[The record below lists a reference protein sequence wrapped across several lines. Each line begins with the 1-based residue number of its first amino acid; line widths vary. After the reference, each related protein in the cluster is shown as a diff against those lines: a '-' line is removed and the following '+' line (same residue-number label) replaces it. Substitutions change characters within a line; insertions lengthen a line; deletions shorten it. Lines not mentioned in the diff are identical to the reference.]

1 MKMRMLVYL
10 CAALACIPALLR
22 AQTKTL
28 YTKLANP
35 AIGFNALFLAQAA
48 HDLHEPYG
56 PQFQGCELS
65 LLSVVDPYW
74 SLWANIAFTPEG
86 VDPEEVY
93 ATTTR
98 IPTIQLKIGKVR
110 ATFGKHGLL
119 HTHAFPF
126 VQAPIIMA
134 NTIGEEG
141 FKAAGMEAAW
151 LTPVPWYCELTG
163 GIYQAAGADDEQPL
177 DFGSSEHGNVPFLG
191 HLKNAVDLGDNTTME
206 LGASTL
212 AGKGTDGH
220 THAAYGADLTLR
232 NVPARQSNQRGWILQ
247 GEYIEKGSHSGG
259 TYNREEHG
267 WYASFQYRW
276 SQIWWTGLRTEEAFD
291 SFTDVLTDPSTGD
304 PVPGRIRRA
313 SANIAWTPSEF
324 SFVRLE
330 YSIAKADD
338 GNGNIPLDH
347 RLMVQMCYTIGYHP
361 AHAY

>member
-1 MKMRMLVYL
+1 MKLRILAYV
-10 CAALACIPALLR
+10 CVALACTPVLSR
-22 AQTKTL
+22 AQTKSIYSNLT
-28 YTKLANP
+28 NP

-48 HDLHEPYG
+48 HDLDEPYG
-56 PQFQGCELS
+56 PQFQGAEIS
-65 LLSVVDPYW
+65 LLSVVDQHW

-98 IPTIQLKIGKVR
+98 IPAIQLKIGKLR

-151 LTPVPWYCELTG
+151 LTPAPWYCELTG
-163 GIYQAAGADDEQPL
+163 GIYQATEVDDEHPL
-177 DFGSSEHGNVPFLG
+177 DFGSSEHENVPFLG
-191 HLKNAVDLGDNTTME
+191 HLKNVVDLTDNTTME
-206 LGASTL
+206 LGASAL
-212 AGKGTDGH
+212 AGKGMDGS
-220 THAAYGADLTLR
+220 THAACGADLTFR
-232 NVPARQSNQRGWILQ
+232 NVPARQSSQRGWILQ
-247 GEYIEKGSHSGG
+247 GEYIEKGTAPGG
-259 TYNREEHG
+259 TYSRKQHG
-267 WYASFQYRW
+267 WYASYQYRF
-276 SQIWWTGLRTEEAFD
+276 SQVWWTGLRVEEAFD
-291 SFTDVLTDPSTGD
+291 SFTDVLTDASTGD
-304 PVPGRIRRA
+304 PVPGRIRRV

-338 GNGNIPLDH
+338 GNGNTPLDR